1 MPDAAAQSGHLAQFD
16 RDGFPEDL
24 YLAAFADVRDAVAGG
39 MLQSGFEHYRLS
51 GRSEIAAGL
60 RRDPFIAVPGALPGA
75 STIAEPPPPPP
86 PAGRL
91 PDLDD
96 DAALLPLSRTPRGPS
111 ALLGPPQMAEEALF
125 DPAVYLAVNPD
136 IAAAIRSGRVPDARQ
151 HWQRLGRDEERRGL
165 RPSLLHDAQYDAAH
179 GARSDAASPGVR
191 PQPDGFDVAG
201 YLFANPDVRRAIGDD
216 PAATAAHW
224 QDHGRIE
231 GRLRRGVAAYAA
243 RRADPLAVFAKPF
256 GLNVFGPFAAATGLG
271 TAARNLVRALRAA
284 DLEFELFP
292 FDVQTGTPRLPR
304 AEAGHRPRYRV
315 NLILANADQ
324 MAALLAIYPA
334 GAFDDAYTIALWAW
348 ELAAFRPDWFECFG
362 AVDEV
367 WSNSAFEVE
376 AIAASAPVPV
386 RKLRLPVL
394 AQPAERAA
402 GRAAFGVPDGHV
414 VFLVAFDVGST
425 SARKNPL
432 LAVEA
437 FREAFG
443 PDEPVFLL
451 VKFHSSSLEPQVT
464 REVSLALR
472 GMTNVLVVAE
482 RVGEAEMAL
491 LRAAVD
497 CYVSAHRAEGYG
509 LNIAEFMALGRP
521 VIATGYSGN
530 CEFLDERTGY
540 PVDFHL
546 VEVGAQVGPYLP
558 HYIWAEPD
566 RAALVAAMRRVVAEP
581 GEAAARGEAA
591 AARMAEL
598 FGPAVIGREVADR
611 LAALGLDQP
620 SPPFLQ
626 LLGRTRTLRLP
637 PLLGEH
643 EPAELQ
649 AIATLAEHRPLF
661 SILLTGASQATQ
673 PLAAQ
678 PLAAT
683 LAAILVQAYPLWEV
697 VALTTTTDSLSADGL
712 ERLRGWDPRVRLRAA
727 PAQPGLAT
735 RLLAALEMSTGDWVV
750 LMPPGDVASPAALL
764 HLAQALAPGGHPPAG
779 RPAGAPPL
787 DALYADSHL
796 VDAGG
801 AVVGHAFRPEF
812 SPDLLEAAN
821 YAGALLAIRKR
832 TLLAVIADARDDRW
846 AGAAPGKAA
855 GVATPAAEPDEA
867 VCAYAVLLALL
878 RRRAAIGHVAAPLYQ
893 ALAHRPPPPAT
904 LLQAVLERH
913 ARLAY
918 GAAARVEPGLMTGT
932 FRLRRPGA
940 VRPRVALL
948 LLAAPAGDPAA
959 ACLELHGLLARLL
972 PDGLAGAD
980 ILLVGDAAL
989 AATLSPEIRL
999 IEPDDN
1005 ASGYAAR
1012 ANLALRQARAEHVV
1026 MFAAPPD
1033 DAEPGWLEALLEPLQ
1048 DADVGL
1054 VGGRLIGPDGRT
1066 LQGAAMLGPT
1076 GPQPLRPA
1084 AEAEADYGWLDAVT
1098 RNVSV
1103 IGAGCIAFR
1112 RSVLAELGGFAP
1124 ALPAGLAVADCCI
1137 RAAASAYRIVDTP
1150 FARLHGRHTPSQEP
1164 EVRWS
1169 APERF
1174 YNPAFRPDGSYR
1186 LR

>member
-1 MPDAAAQSGHLAQFD
+1 MPDAAVPTSELPQFT
-16 RDGFPEDL
+16 RDAFPEDL
-24 YLAAFADVRDAVAGG
+24 YLAAFPDVRDAVKAG
-39 MLQSGFEHYRLS
+39 MLHSGLEHYQLS
-51 GRSEIAAGL
+51 GRNEIAAGL
-60 RRDPFIAVPGALPGA
+60 RRNPFTAVPGALPA
-75 STIAEPPPPPP
+75 APAAAAPAADLPAADLPAADLLAAPRPATPRVARPPS
-86 PAGRL
+86 
-91 PDLDD
+91 LDD
-96 DAALLPLSRTPRGPS
+96 DVSLPSLPRPPREPPT
-111 ALLGPPQMAEEALF
+111 LLGPPQTAEEALF

-136 IAAAIRSGRVPDARQ
+136 VAAAILSGRVPDARQ

-165 RPSLLHDAQYDAAH
+165 RPSILRDAQFGDAPLAK
-179 GARSDAASPGVR
+179 P
-191 PQPDGFDVAG
+191 PTPEGFDAAG
-201 YLFANPDVRRAIGDD
+201 YLFANPDVRRAVGDD
-216 PAATAAHW
+216 PVAAAAHW

-231 GRLRRGVAAYAA
+231 GRLRRGVAAHAA

-284 DLEFELFP
+284 DLPFELFP
-292 FDVQTGTPRLPR
+292 FDVQTGAPRLPL
-304 AEAGHRPRYRV
+304 AEADHRPRYRV

-324 MAALLAIYPA
+324 MAGLLAVYPP
-334 GAFDDAYTIALWAW
+334 GSFDDAYTIALWAW

-376 AIAASAPVPV
+376 AIAAVAPVPV
-386 RKLRLPVL
+386 RKVRLPVL
-394 AQPAERAA
+394 AQSAGREA
-402 GRAAFGVPDGHV
+402 GRAAFGVPEGHV

-482 RVGEAEMAL
+482 RVSEAEMAL

-509 LNIAEFMALGRP
+509 LNIAEFLALGRP

-540 PVDFHL
+540 PIGYHL
-546 VEVGAQVGPYLP
+546 AEVGTQVGPYLP
-558 HYIWAEPD
+558 HYVWAEPD
-566 RAALVAAMRRVVAEP
+566 RAALIAAMRRVVAEP
-581 GEAAARGEAA
+581 AEAAARAA
-591 AARMAEL
+591 AGAARMAEL
-598 FGPAVIGREVADR
+598 FGPAVIGHEVAAR
-611 LAALGLDQP
+611 LAALGLDQA
-620 SPPFLQ
+620 SPPFLH
-626 LLGRTRTLRLP
+626 LLGRTRSLRLP
-637 PLLGEH
+637 PLLVEH
-643 EPAELQ
+643 DPAELQ
-649 AIATLAEHRPLF
+649 AIAALGEHRPLF
-661 SILLTGASQATQ
+661 SVLLPGAPEASN
-673 PLAAQ
+673 PLTAS
-678 PLAAT
+678 
-683 LAAILVQAYPLWEV
+683 LAAILIQTYPLWEV
-697 VALTTTTDSLSADGL
+697 VALTSSAIPAADGL

-727 PAQPGLAT
+727 PARAGLAA

-750 LMPPGDVASPAALL
+750 LMPPGDVVSPGTLLQLAEALT
-764 HLAQALAPGGHPPAG
+764 PGHPSAA
-779 RPAGAPPL
+779 RLAGAPPL

-796 VDAGG
+796 VDAEGT
-801 AVVGHAFRPEF
+801 VIGHAFRPEF

-821 YAGALLAIRKR
+821 YAGALLAIRKS
-832 TLLAVIADARDDRW
+832 TLLAVIAEAPDDRW
-846 AGAAPGKAA
+846 AGGADVPAP
-855 GVATPAAEPDEA
+855 TSPAEPDEA
-867 VCAYAVLLALL
+867 VCVYALLLALL

-893 ALAHRPPPPAT
+893 ALAHRPPPLPA
-904 LLQAVLERH
+904 LLQATLERH

-918 GAAARVEPGLMTGT
+918 GEAARVEPGLRPAT
-932 FRLRRPGA
+932 FRLRRPLG
-940 VRPRVALL
+940 VRPRLALL
-948 LLAAPAGDPAA
+948 LLAAPAGAPAEACRQLQA
-959 ACLELHGLLARLL
+959 ALAELL
-972 PDGLAGAD
+972 PEGLAGTD
-980 ILLVGDAAL
+980 VRLVGDAAL
-989 AATLSPEIRL
+989 AALLPPEIRV
-999 IEPDDN
+999 IEPD
-1005 ASGYAAR
+1005 AAAGYAAR

-1026 MFAAPPD
+1026 ILADIPHG
-1033 DAEPGWLEALLEPLQ
+1033 AEPGWLEALLEPLQ

-1054 VGGRLIGPDGRT
+1054 VGGRVVGSDGQTR
-1066 LQGAAMLGPT
+1066 QGAAMLGPT
-1076 GPQPLRPA
+1076 GPMPLRPA

-1103 IGAGCIAFR
+1103 LGAGCIAFR

-1124 ALPAGLAVADCCI
+1124 ALPAGLAVADCCV

-1150 FARLHGRHTPSQEP
+1150 FARLHGHVAPALEP
-1164 EVRWS
+1164 EVRWN

-1174 YNPAFRPDGSYR
+1174 YNPAFWQDGSYR
-1186 LR
+1186 LK